1 VLLFLMAALRRAAE
15 RWSVGLSGGV
25 ERAVLLDGQY
35 APSGLIMTLA
45 VRHMRTMSLSTDQFS
60 T

>member
-1 VLLFLMAALRRAAE
+1 VLLFLVAEPERAAE
-15 RWSVGLSGGV
+15 RSSVGLSGVIDG
-25 ERAVLLDGQY
+25 AVLVDRQY